1 MHYFEYINRDTT
13 IYSGGTTSSLNAG
26 HDEILEVVKEVSADG
41 GTINVSRVLLSAD
54 YSYVSK
60 SIQEGKIPTDAKFY
74 LNLYD
79 AGSKDIEAEQ
89 KLVIYMVSGSWKSGT
104 GKKFDSPITTNGASY
119 QYRDQ
124 DQKLPW
130 VTGSLLTDGGSWF
143 SGSQDSY
150 SQYNISGSF
159 GLTFD
164 KRDVRFDVTDLVRNH
179 IFSSSIYPNNG
190 FIVKRESTGSYGT
203 TYSYSGDTTSDEG
216 GTSRLGTLSFF
227 SRETHTI
234 YPPSLEVVWDDSK
247 WTTGS
252 LAQLTGSALDD
263 TVIYFKGI
271 RDEYLEKSIS
281 RFRLVGRPRYN
292 DRVFGTTPEGLTVR
306 TLPSGSTFYS
316 IKDSVTEETIVPFGT
331 GSIVSCDGTGN
342 YFNLRMDSFQ
352 AERHYDIHL
361 KVVSGSGTV
370 DELINYYSDPAWS
383 FKVVRNIER

>member
-26 HDEILEVVKEVSADG
+26 HDEILEVVKEVSSDG
-41 GTINVSRVLLSAD
+41 GTINISRILLSAD

-60 SIQEGKIPTDAKFY
+60 SIQDGKIPTDAKFY

-89 KLVIYMVSGSWKSGT
+89 DLVIYMVSGSWKSGT

-159 GLTFD
+159 GLTYD

-281 RFRLVGRPRYN
+281 RFRVVGRPRYN

-316 IKDSVTEETIVPFGT
+316 VKDSVTEETIVPFGT
-331 GSIVSCDGTGN
+331 GSIVSCDSTGN
-342 YFNLRMDSFQ
+342 YFNLWMDGFQ
-352 AERHYDIHL
+352 PERFYTFSI
-361 KVVSGSGTV
+361 KVVSGSGV
-370 DELINYYSDPAWS
+370 AQSSMIYDEDFT
-383 FKVVRNIER
+383 FKVVR

>member
-13 IYSGGTTSSLNAG
+13 IYSGGTTSSLNSG
-26 HDEILEVVKEVSADG
+26 HDEILEVVKEVSSDG
-41 GTINVSRVLLSAD
+41 GTINVSRILLSAD

-60 SIQEGKIPTDAKFY
+60 SIQDGKIPTDAKFY

-203 TYSYSGDTTSDEG
+203 TYSYSGDTNSEEG
-216 GTSRLGTLSFF
+216 GTSRLGTLQFF

-342 YFNLRMDSFQ
+342 FFNLRMDSFQ
-352 AERHYDIHL
+352 SERHYDIHV
-361 KVVSGSGTV
+361 KVVSGSGA

>member
-26 HDEILEVVKEVSADG
+26 HDEILEVVKEVSSDG
-41 GTINVSRVLLSAD
+41 GTINVSRILLSAD

-60 SIQEGKIPTDAKFY
+60 SIQDGKIPTDAKFY

-89 KLVIYMVSGSWKSGT
+89 DLVIYMVSGSWKSGT

-159 GLTFD
+159 GLTYD

-281 RFRLVGRPRYN
+281 RFRVVGRPRYN

-370 DELINYYSDPAWS
+370 DELINYYNDPAWS

>member
-26 HDEILEVVKEVSADG
+26 HDEILEVVKEVSSDG
-41 GTINVSRVLLSAD
+41 STINVSRILLSAD

-60 SIQEGKIPTDAKFY
+60 SIQDGKIPTDAKFY

-89 KLVIYMVSGSWKSGT
+89 NLVIYMVSGSWKSGT

-159 GLTFD
+159 GLTYD

-190 FIVKRESTGSYGT
+190 FIIKRESTGSYGT

-216 GTSRLGTLSFF
+216 GTSRLGTLQFF

-271 RDEYLEKSIS
+271 REEYLEKSIS

-352 AERHYDIHL
+352 SERHYDIHL
-361 KVVSGSGTV
+361 KVVSGSGTT

>member
-26 HDEILEVVKEVSADG
+26 HDEILEVVKEVSSDG
-41 GTINVSRVLLSAD
+41 GTINVSRILLSAD

-60 SIQEGKIPTDAKFY
+60 SIQDGKIPTDAKFY

-89 KLVIYMVSGSWKSGT
+89 NLVIYMVSGSWKSGT

-130 VTGSLLTDGGSWF
+130 VTGSLLTDGGAWF

-159 GLTFD
+159 GLTYD

-316 IKDSVTEETIVPFGT
+316 IKDSTTEETIVPFGT

-352 AERHYDIHL
+352 SERHYDIHL
-361 KVVSGSGTV
+361 KVVSGSGTT

>member
-13 IYSGGTTSSLNAG
+13 IYSGGTTSSLNSG
-26 HDEILEVVKEVSADG
+26 HDEILEVVKEVSSDG
-41 GTINVSRVLLSAD
+41 GTINVSRILLSAD

-203 TYSYSGDTTSDEG
+203 TYSYSGDTNSEEG
-216 GTSRLGTLSFF
+216 GTSRLGTLQFF

-352 AERHYDIHL
+352 SERHYDIHV
-361 KVVSGSGTV
+361 KVVSGSGA

>member
-1 MHYFEYINRDTT
+1 MHYFEYIKRDTT
-13 IYSGGTTSSLNAG
+13 IYSGGTTASLNSG
-26 HDEILEVVKEVSADG
+26 HDEILEVVKEVSNDSS
-41 GTINVSRVLLSAD
+41 TINTSRVLLSAD
-54 YSYVSK
+54 YSYISQ
-60 SIQEGKIPTDAKFY
+60 SIQDGKIPTTAKFY

-89 KLVIYMVSGSWKSGT
+89 KLHIYMISGSWKSGT
-104 GKKFDSPITTNGASY
+104 GKKFDSPVTEDGASFK
-119 QYRDQ
+119 YRDQ
-124 DQKLPW
+124 ERKLPW
-130 VTGSLLTDGGSWF
+130 VTGSILTDGGAWF

-150 SQYNISGSF
+150 SQYNISQSF
-159 GLTFD
+159 DLTYD
-164 KRDVRFDVTDLVRNH
+164 KRDVRFDVTDMVRNH

-190 FIVKRESTGSYGT
+190 FIIKRESTGSYGT
-203 TYSYSGDTTSDEG
+203 TYSFSGDTNSDEG
-216 GTSRLGTLSFF
+216 GTSRLGTLQFF

-271 RDEYLEKSIS
+271 REEYLEKSIS

-331 GSIVSCDGTGN
+331 GSVVSCDGTGN

-352 AERHYDIHL
+352 SERHYDIHI

>member
-89 KLVIYMVSGSWKSGT
+89 NLVIYMVSGSWKSGT

-203 TYSYSGDTTSDEG
+203 TYSYSGDTNSEEG
-216 GTSRLGTLSFF
+216 GTSRLGTLQFF

>member
-26 HDEILEVVKEVSADG
+26 HDEILEVVKEVSSDG
-41 GTINVSRVLLSAD
+41 GTINVSRILLSAD

-60 SIQEGKIPTDAKFY
+60 SIQDGKIPTDAKFY

-89 KLVIYMVSGSWKSGT
+89 NLVIYMVSGSWKSGT

-159 GLTFD
+159 GLTYD

-281 RFRLVGRPRYN
+281 RFRVVGRPRYN

-316 IKDSVTEETIVPFGT
+316 VKDSVTEETIVPFGT

-370 DELINYYSDPAWS
+370 DELINYYNDPAWS

>member
-13 IYSGGTTSSLNAG
+13 IYSGGTTSSLNSG
-26 HDEILEVVKEVSADG
+26 HDEIIEVVKEVSSDG
-41 GTINVSRVLLSAD
+41 GTINISRILLSAD

-60 SIQEGKIPTDAKFY
+60 SIQDGKIPTDAKFY

-150 SQYNISGSF
+150 SQYNISQSYN
-159 GLTFD
+159 LTFD

-203 TYSYSGDTTSDEG
+203 TYAYSGDTNSEEG
-216 GTSRLGTLSFF
+216 GTSRLGTLQFF

-352 AERHYDIHL
+352 SERHYDIHL

-370 DELINYYSDPAWS
+370 DELINYYNDPAWS

>member
-26 HDEILEVVKEVSADG
+26 HDEILEVVKEVSSDG
-41 GTINVSRVLLSAD
+41 GTINVSRILLSAD

-60 SIQEGKIPTDAKFY
+60 SIQDGKIPTDAKFY

-89 KLVIYMVSGSWKSGT
+89 NLVIYMVSGSWKSGT

-159 GLTFD
+159 GLTYD

-271 RDEYLEKSIS
+271 RGEYLEKSIS

>member
-26 HDEILEVVKEVSADG
+26 HDEILEVVKEVSSDG
-41 GTINVSRVLLSAD
+41 GTINISRILLSAD

-60 SIQEGKIPTDAKFY
+60 SIQDGKIPTDAKFY

-89 KLVIYMVSGSWKSGT
+89 NLVIYMVSGSWKSGT

-159 GLTFD
+159 GLTYD

-281 RFRLVGRPRYN
+281 RFRVVGRPRYN

-316 IKDSVTEETIVPFGT
+316 VKDSVTEETIVPFGT

-370 DELINYYSDPAWS
+370 DELINYYNDPAWS

>member
-26 HDEILEVVKEVSADG
+26 HDEILEVVKEVSSDG
-41 GTINVSRVLLSAD
+41 GTINISRILLSAD

-60 SIQEGKIPTDAKFY
+60 SIQDGKIPTDAKFY

-89 KLVIYMVSGSWKSGT
+89 DLVIYMVSGSWKSGT

-159 GLTFD
+159 GLTYD

-281 RFRLVGRPRYN
+281 RFRVVGRPRYN

-316 IKDSVTEETIVPFGT
+316 VKDSVTEETIVPFGT

-370 DELINYYSDPAWS
+370 DELINYYNDPAWS

>member
-26 HDEILEVVKEVSADG
+26 HDEILEVVKEVSSDG
-41 GTINVSRVLLSAD
+41 STINVSRILLSAD

-60 SIQEGKIPTDAKFY
+60 SIQDGKIPTDAKFY

-89 KLVIYMVSGSWKSGT
+89 NLVIYMVSGSWKSGT

-159 GLTFD
+159 GLTYD

-190 FIVKRESTGSYGT
+190 FIIKRESTGSYGT

-216 GTSRLGTLSFF
+216 GTSRLGTLQFF

-271 RDEYLEKSIS
+271 REEYLEKSIS

-306 TLPSGSTFYS
+306 TIPSGSTFYS

-352 AERHYDIHL
+352 SERHYDIHL
-361 KVVSGSGTV
+361 KVVSGSGTT

>member
-26 HDEILEVVKEVSADG
+26 HDEILEVVKEVSSDG
-41 GTINVSRVLLSAD
+41 GTINVSRILLSAD

-60 SIQEGKIPTDAKFY
+60 SIQDGKIPTDAKFY

-216 GTSRLGTLSFF
+216 GTSRLGTLQFF

>member
-13 IYSGGTTSSLNAG
+13 IYSGGTTSSLNTG
-26 HDEILEVVKEVSADG
+26 HDEILEVVKEVSSDG
-41 GTINVSRVLLSAD
+41 GTINVSRILLSAD

-60 SIQEGKIPTDAKFY
+60 SIQDGKIPTDAKFY

-89 KLVIYMVSGSWKSGT
+89 DLVIYMVSGSWKSGT

-159 GLTFD
+159 GLTYD

-281 RFRLVGRPRYN
+281 RFRVVGRPRYN

-370 DELINYYSDPAWS
+370 DELINYYNDPAWS

>member
-13 IYSGGTTSSLNAG
+13 LYSGGTTSSLNAG
-26 HDEILEVVKEVSADG
+26 HDEILEVVKEVSSDG
-41 GTINVSRVLLSAD
+41 GTINVSRILLSAD

-60 SIQEGKIPTDAKFY
+60 SIQDGKIPTDAKFC

-89 KLVIYMVSGSWKSGT
+89 DLVIYMVSGSWKSGT

-159 GLTFD
+159 GLTYD

-281 RFRLVGRPRYN
+281 RFRVVGRPRYN

-316 IKDSVTEETIVPFGT
+316 VKDSVTEETIVPFGT

>member
-203 TYSYSGDTTSDEG
+203 TYSYSGDTLSEEG
-216 GTSRLGTLSFF
+216 GTSRLGTLQFF

-352 AERHYDIHL
+352 SERHYDIHL

>member
-26 HDEILEVVKEVSADG
+26 HDEILEVVKEVSSDG
-41 GTINVSRVLLSAD
+41 GTINVSRILLSAD

-60 SIQEGKIPTDAKFY
+60 SIQDGKIPTDAKFY

-89 KLVIYMVSGSWKSGT
+89 DLVIYMVSGSWKSGT

-159 GLTFD
+159 GLTYD

-263 TVIYFKGI
+263 TVTYFKGI

-281 RFRLVGRPRYN
+281 RFRVVGRPRYN

-370 DELINYYSDPAWS
+370 DELINYYNDPAWS